1 MAVPQGVI
9 DYLNE
14 TAQREGLAQPQ
25 AGDDLFASGVL
36 DSFSLV
42 DFISVLEELCAIKVP
57 DADVN
62 PGTFQSIEKIEN
74 YVAARQGKAN

>member
-1 MAVPQGVI
+1 MALPREVI
-9 DYLNE
+9 DYLSQ
-14 TAQREGLAQPQ
+14 TAEREGLAAPQP
-25 AGDDLFASGVL
+25 GGDLFATGIL

-42 DFISVLEELCAIKVP
+42 DFINVLEQACAIKVP

-74 YVAARQGKAN
+74 YVAARQAESN

>member
-1 MAVPQGVI
+1 MPVPREVI

-14 TAQREGLAQPQ
+14 TAQREGLATPQ
-25 AGDDLFASGVL
+25 TGDDLFAAGIL

-42 DFISVLEELCAIKVP
+42 DFITLLEQHCGIKVP

-74 YVAARQGKAN
+74 YVAARQAAAN

>member
-1 MAVPQGVI
+1 MAVPRGVI
-9 DYLNE
+9 DYLNQ
-14 TAQREGLAQPQ
+14 TAQREGLEQPQ
-25 AGDDLFASGVL
+25 TSDDLFAMGVL

-42 DFISVLEELCAIKVP
+42 DFITVIEEQCAIKVP

-74 YVAARQGKAN
+74 YVAARQGEEN